1 MKIILLAT
9 VPHTGTWFMVEFF
22 RSHPAV
28 SNFVEIQVL
37 QKASNLMPDGMAGRP
52 GLASDRVNLVQGHFG
67 YPAHEKLLLAFAAM
81 CPLIIP
87 LRDPLLG
94 LIGKKWRGWP
104 DENDLPQ
111 TGIDQIVGA
120 WLELAAKVD
129 AERDFY
135 QPFYLPLDLLTNGKY
150 IVPEMSVPPQFQR
163 TASRQSKLCQA
174 LYVASLPDP
183 RATDPAGD
191 RSSFK
196 HAQKWAEEWPH
207 DKHNSRGMYPLK
219 EAYLAG
225 DAKKIRDAMPKAY
238 YFLQQAEAALRPM
251 LEREGYRELM
261 WWT

>member
-22 RSHPAV
+22 RSHPGV

-52 GLASDRVNLVQGHFG
+52 GLASDRINLIQGHFG
-67 YPAHEKLLLAFAAM
+67 YPVHEKLLLAFAAM
-81 CPLIIP
+81 CPLVIP

-94 LIGKKWRGWP
+94 LISGKDR
-104 DENDLPQ
+104 EREDLEDS
-111 TGIDQIVGA
+111 GLRIAKA

-129 AERDFY
+129 DERDFY
-135 QPFYLPLDLLTNGKY
+135 QPFYLPLDLLTDGKY
-150 IVPEMSVPPQFQR
+150 EIPGLAKPFSHKHAR
-163 TASRQSKLCQA
+163 LSKLVQA
-174 LYVASLPDP
+174 LSVADLHDTEIDDSI
-183 RATDPAGD
+183 R

-196 HAQKWAEEWPH
+196 HARKWAEEWPH
-207 DKHNSRGMYPLK
+207 DQHNSRGMYPLK

-225 DAKKIRDAMPKAY
+225 DVKKIRDAMPKAY
-238 YFLQQAEAALRPM
+238 YFLEQAEDALRPM

-261 WWT
+261 WWSAP